1 MSQGDQC
8 YRTCKPLSL
17 GSPSPPSS
25 PSSGPPNHPLRAPHH
40 HLRLCTVMRA
50 QHFPNSPAIGVPIC
64 SSLQREPRIGMISKP
79 VVLSWVVI
87 RHFLHPFMCP
97 LIHPRTFR
105 VRSPRCTWERM
116 SESSTGSQYRL
127 RGFCPDESQCGR
139 QIDALSLLQNNT
151 HNVWGVHQYWC
162 TRGHCSLQWDP
173 HTG

>member
-17 GSPSPPSS
+17 GSPSSPSS

-64 SSLQREPRIGMISKP
+64 SSLQREPRSMSQSFCCGLSLDISSTHSC
-79 VVLSWVVI
+79 V
-87 RHFLHPFMCP
+87 

-105 VRSPRCTWERM
+105 VWSPRCTWERM

-139 QIDALSLLQNNT
+139 QIDDLSLLQNNT

-173 HTG
+173 HTR